1 MTRYVLIGSGVAA
14 VAAAEGIRTAD
25 PDGSITIISNDP
37 DGYYSRPGLAYLLT
51 GEIDTQLL
59 FPFRAQDFKRL
70 NIHLRQAKA
79 LRIRPA
85 EKSVE
90 IHPAAVVAY
99 DRLLLATGASARPL
113 TMPGSGLQGVNKLDH
128 LEDARRLIQLA
139 GNARSAVV
147 VGGGIT
153 ALELVEGLIARRV
166 TVHYILRGKR
176 FWSNVLDES
185 ESEMIENRLR
195 KEGVI
200 LHPQREIVEIQAKNE
215 RVGGVRLDN
224 GEQIKC
230 EIVAYAIGT
239 APRTDLAREA
249 GILCDRGIL
258 VNETFHTNQAHIY
271 AAGDAAQIFDPD
283 AKKYLLDSLWSSARA
298 QGFIAG
304 QNMAGRSV
312 IYQKPVSFNVTRL
325 TGLAIT
331 IIGAVGSAENIGPV
345 EIVRGDSESWREVP
359 LANVAEQETEHLSV
373 RLMVGEKQILGAV
386 VMGAPELSAPLLT
399 LIRDRVDITPIRD
412 QLLTPSASIEK
423 ILLEFQRISTG
434 V

>member
-1 MTRYVLIGSGVAA
+1 MTRYVLIGTGVAA

-25 PDGSITIISNDP
+25 PDGSITMISNDP

-51 GEIDTQLL
+51 GEIDTELL

-70 NIHLRQAKA
+70 NLHLRQAEA

-99 DRLLLATGASARPL
+99 DRLLVATGASARPL

-139 GNARSAVV
+139 GSARSAVV

-176 FWSNVLDES
+176 FWSNVLDEV
-185 ESEMIENRLR
+185 ESEMIESRLR

-200 LHPQREIVEIQAKNE
+200 LHPQREIVEIQGKNE

-230 EIVAYAIGT
+230 EIVAYAIGIE
-239 APRTDLAREA
+239 PRTALARQA

-258 VNETFHTNQAHIY
+258 VNETFQTNQAHIY
-271 AAGDAAQIFDPD
+271 AAGDAAQIYDPG

-304 QNMAGRSV
+304 QNMAGRTV
-312 IYQKPVSFNVTRL
+312 VYQKPVSFNVTRL
-325 TGLAIT
+325 AGLAIT

-345 EIVRGDSESWREVP
+345 EIVRGDSESWREIP
-359 LANVAEQETEHLSV
+359 LAVVAEQETEQQHV
-373 RLMVGEKQILGAV
+373 RLMVGEKQILGAL

-399 LIRDRVDITPIRD
+399 LIRDRIDITPIRN

-423 ILLEFQRISTG
+423 ILLEFQRITTG